1 MIPQN
6 IDLLEYGPVPRHL
19 VALGM
24 TQQMWYDW
32 MDGGNTCEL
41 ADEIANRYLEQK
53 YGKDKAQKI
62 CDLYSFDGTNRYVD
76 IVAGEYEPQ
85 L

>member
-1 MIPQN
+1 MDI
-6 IDLLEYGPVPRHL
+6 LEYGPVPRHL
-19 VALGM
+19 ASLGM
-24 TQQMWYDW
+24 TQQNWYDW
-32 MDGGNTCEL
+32 IEGGETVQE
-41 ADEIANRYLEQK
+41 ADVIATQYLEQK